1 MAAGDEVIV
10 FRGVW
15 KIYRSGRVEY
25 PALRGIDMVVRRG
38 EYIGLVGPSGSG
50 KSTVINLAGG
60 IDTPTRGSVIVLGE
74 DIGRRSEG
82 WRARWRRRS
91 VGIVFQFFHLVPT
104 LTALENV
111 ILPME
116 LAKLYSRRERR
127 ERALKLLE
135 FVGLRDKANKYPS
148 ELSGG
153 EQQRVA
159 IARALAADPPI
170 ILADEPT
177 ANLDTENKK
186 RIIELLDKAHRL
198 GKTIVFSTHDERLA
212 EKATRIINIV
222 DGRIVGEAVRNGAVQ
237 GGGPAVHEEE
247 A

>member
-1 MAAGDEVIV
+1 MSQEPAIV
-10 FRGVW
+10 FRDVW

-25 PALRGIDMVVRRG
+25 PALRGVSFTVGRG
-38 EYIGLVGPSGSG
+38 EYVGLVGPSGSG

-60 IDTPTRGSVIVLGE
+60 IDTPTRGEVVVLGE
-74 DIGRRSEG
+74 NIGEKGEG

-104 LTALENV
+104 LNALENV
-111 ILPME
+111 MLPME
-116 LAKLYSRRERR
+116 LAGLYSRRERR
-127 ERALKLLE
+127 ERALRLLE
-135 FVGLRDKANKYPS
+135 FVGLRDKAEKYPG

-186 RIIELLDKAHRL
+186 RIIELLDKAHGL

-212 EKATRIINIV
+212 EKAERIINIV
-222 DGRIVGEAVRNGAVQ
+222 DGRVAGEKRRGALQVGGEI
-237 GGGPAVHEEE
+237 VHEEKG
-247 A
+247 